1 MSRRLLALLSALLLT
16 GCGDPVP
23 TDHAGDA
30 VRALAAEDFDGA
42 RAAAQRA
49 AETGGERFEGFRY
62 FVRGNAAFA
71 LSLEMEAE
79 AERGDP
85 EAGKMA
91 YQAAEDALAY
101 WQRAA
106 ASRPKWPAA
115 RRNVERG
122 LLRMEALRE
131 RKQDAE
137 KPPEDELPP
146 DPVPPETPED
156 GEPPEASTAKIETAD
171 LPAEK
176 VGTLLEVLIERERRK
191 RDFRRA
197 QRRARG
203 VEVERD
209 W

>member
-1 MSRRLLALLSALLLT
+1 MSRCLLALLSALLLT

-23 TDHAGDA
+23 MDHAEDA
-30 VRALAAEDFDGA
+30 VLALKAEDFDGA
-42 RAAAQRA
+42 EAAAQRA
-49 AETGGERFEGFRY
+49 VQTGGARFEGFHY
-62 FVRGNAAFA
+62 FVRGSAAYA
-71 LSLEMEAE
+71 LSLEMETE

-85 EAGKMA
+85 EAEKMA

-101 WQRAA
+101 WQMAA
-106 ASRPKWPAA
+106 ASRPDWPAA

-131 RKQDAE
+131 RKQDGE
-137 KPPEDELPP
+137 KPPEDEPPP
-146 DPVPPETPED
+146 DPGPTDTPED

-171 LPAEK
+171 LPAGK

-191 RDFRRA
+191 RDLRRA